1 MEPLTP
7 KLYQESVLGSLDA
20 YFNACHE
27 TGDPDTAFYRTT
39 KELWGN
45 GLQYRPIAGFPADM
59 PYFCLRVPTGGG
71 KTRLAARAV
80 ELVNSML
87 LRTEHSVILWLVTE
101 AAGEKAF
108 NAALGA
114 GDPLLQCLRADLQ
127 ALLLMANARD
137 ELVLHVALG
146 WMAGLCGRV
155 GDALPWL
162 DGTALVSV
170 RFRTSRSLALTGGG
184 FPAIARV
191 FPMNESIEAI
201 QTEALAQ
208 ITAARDERALEDA
221 RVAVLGKK
229 GSLTRV
235 SAGIKD
241 VPQEDKA
248 AVGQL
253 LNAARAAITAALE
266 AKQLALRDLA
276 DRAALAGIDVTLPA
290 RDLPCGAL
298 HPLTLIRDESIG
310 ILRRMG
316 FALAEGPEIEDEF
329 HCFDALNTP
338 ADHPARN
345 EKDTFYF
352 DSGKLLRTHTSS
364 VQIRTMESQA
374 PPVRIIAPGSAYRRD
389 EIDATHL
396 SAFNQLE
403 GLYVDADVSLPDL
416 KGTLEYFLHE
426 LFGTNT
432 AVRFRP
438 HFFPF
443 TEPSFE
449 IDVQLQLKG
458 QPPRWIEVAG
468 CGMVDPAVFD
478 AINRSRKDHAYDPEK
493 VTGFA
498 FGMGLDRLAMIRW
511 GIKDIRLLIENDV
524 RFLRQFA

>member
-1 MEPLTP
+1 M
-7 KLYQESVLGSLDA
+7 SDGSA
-20 YFNACHE
+20 
-27 TGDPDTAFYRTT
+27 
-39 KELWGN
+39 
-45 GLQYRPIAGFPADM
+45 
-59 PYFCLRVPTGGG
+59 
-71 KTRLAARAV
+71 
-80 ELVNSML
+80 
-87 LRTEHSVILWLVTE
+87 
-101 AAGEKAF
+101 
-108 NAALGA
+108 
-114 GDPLLQCLRADLQ
+114 
-127 ALLLMANARD
+127 
-137 ELVLHVALG
+137 
-146 WMAGLCGRV
+146 
-155 GDALPWL
+155 
-162 DGTALVSV
+162 
-170 RFRTSRSLALTGGG
+170 
-184 FPAIARV
+184 
-191 FPMNESIEAI
+191 MNESIAAI

-208 ITAARDERALEDA
+208 IRAAGDERMLEDA

-235 SAGIKD
+235 AAGIKD
-241 VPQEDKA
+241 VAPENKA

-253 LNAARAAITAALE
+253 LNAARSAITAALDE
-266 AKQLALRDLA
+266 KQAQLLDLA

-290 RDLPCGAL
+290 RALPQGGL
-298 HPLTLIRDESIG
+298 HPLTLIRDEAIG

-316 FALAEGPEIEDEF
+316 FALADGPEIEDEY

-364 VQIRTMESQA
+364 VQIRTMESQT
-374 PPVRIIAPGSAYRRD
+374 PPIRIIAPGSAYRRD

-396 SAFNQLE
+396 SVFNQLE
-403 GLYVDADVSLPDL
+403 GLYVDTDVSLPDL

-426 LFGTNT
+426 LFGPST

-449 IDVQLQLKG
+449 IDVQLEIKG
-458 QPPRWIEVAG
+458 QAARWIEVAG

-478 AINRSRKDHAYDPEK
+478 SINHSRKDRAFDPEK
-493 VTGFA
+493 ITGFA

-511 GIKDIRLLIENDV
+511 GIKDIRLLIENDA